1 MLYLEER
8 TKLCKFVKTMYDRK
22 FTNSAG
28 GNVSVKIND
37 EHFIMTP
44 TLMSQNHLCNLTPE
58 QILVIDKNE
67 RIVEGSGK
75 ITREINMHMACY
87 EENLNIG
94 CVVHA
99 HALDSMVFACMGLDM
114 PNISEA
120 TQKLEDIRCLEFAP
134 ATSPE
139 LARVVRKEV
148 KQDQTIPKAYLL
160 RKHGVLVVG
169 ATLEKTYD
177 MLERLEW
184 NAYIA
189 KEYLIFKQVGV
200 SNIDDLVSYNYNIEE

>member
-1 MLYLEER
+1 
-8 TKLCKFVKTMYDRK
+8 MYDRK

-28 GNVSVKIND
+28 GNVSVKVSD

-44 TLMSQNHLCNLTPE
+44 TLMSQNYLCNLKPE
-58 QILVIDKNE
+58 QILVIDNNE
-67 RIVEGSGK
+67 NIIEGSGK

-87 EENLNIG
+87 EENSKVG

-99 HALDSMVFACMGLDM
+99 HALDSMVFACMGLNM

-139 LARVVRKEV
+139 LAMVVRKEV
-148 KQDQTIPKAYLL
+148 RQDQTIPKAYLL

-184 NAYIA
+184 NAHIA
-189 KEYLIFKQVGV
+189 KEYLIFKQIGI
-200 SNIDDLVSYNYNIEE
+200 SNIDDLADYNYNTEE